1 MVGVHRGAV
10 RRVGASVTGDD
21 GGVGADPLADV
32 AAQLYALPPDEF
44 VPARDEAAATAKKA
58 GDRRLAADIAKLR
71 KPTVGAWLV
80 NLLAHER
87 PDLVADLL
95 ALGDQLRSAQRNLR
109 GEELRELSQR
119 RRETVS
125 ALAREAGTLGRRHSR
140 GNLPLG
146 DVEATLTAAL
156 AEPEVADQVRSGRL
170 TKTVSYAGFGEA
182 PRPQLRLVHGG
193 KESVPEAPAPPA
205 QSRRETERE
214 TERVE
219 RAAPEREAEAERRAV
234 EREAEAQRR
243 AAEREAERAA
253 EAQRRRERAAAH
265 REVLAARTELAEAE
279 AVRVEAERAVTAA
292 RRRVEKAMAAL
303 RALGDD

>member
-1 MVGVHRGAV
+1 M
-10 RRVGASVTGDD
+10 
-21 GGVGADPLADV
+21 
-32 AAQLYALPPDEF
+32 
-44 VPARDEAAATAKKA
+44 
-58 GDRRLAADIAKLR
+58 
-71 KPTVGAWLV
+71 
-80 NLLAHER
+80 
-87 PDLVADLL
+87 
-95 ALGDQLRSAQRNLR
+95 
-109 GEELRELSQR
+109 
-119 RRETVS
+119 
-125 ALAREAGTLGRRHSR
+125 
-140 GNLPLG
+140 G

-205 QSRRETERE
+205 QSRRETERA
-214 TERVE
+214 E
-219 RAAPEREAEAERRAV
+219 RAAPEREAEAERRAA

>member
-1 MVGVHRGAV
+1 MRAT
-10 RRVGASVTGDD
+10 VTGDD
-21 GGVGADPLADV
+21 GRVGVDPLADV

-44 VPARDEAAATAKKA
+44 VPARDGAAATAKKA

-95 ALGDQLRSAQRNLR
+95 ALGDQLRAAQRNLR

-119 RRETVS
+119 RRATVS
-125 ALAREAGTLGRRHSR
+125 ALAREAGALGRRHSR

-156 AEPEVADQVRSGRL
+156 AEPDVADQVRAGTL
-170 TKTVSYAGFGEA
+170 TKTVSYAGFGEP

-193 KESVPEAPAPPA
+193 RDSAPEAPAPAPPVP
-205 QSRRETERE
+205 SVPSKREA
-214 TERVE
+214 ERV
-219 RAAPEREAEAERRAV
+219 AAEREAAERDVDAERRAA

-243 AAEREAERAA
+243 AAEREAEAERRAAERAA
-253 EAQRRRERAAAH
+253 EAHRRRERATAH
-265 REVLAARTELAEAE
+265 RELLAARTELAEAE
-279 AVRVEAERAVTAA
+279 AVRAEAERAVTAA
-292 RRRVEKAMAAL
+292 RRRVEKASAAV